1 MSDQWYVYAIV
12 RDDESLAGLSA
23 PGDRT
28 LTLVPWRHLAAVTE
42 MVTAEPSRCDVDAI
56 LRHNDVVEG
65 LHRERATLP
74 VRFGAV
80 FHDAPAVARS
90 IADRYSI
97 LLADLE
103 RVGRK
108 IEVGLTVLWETPAGA
123 STVLELVRPHH
134 GGRYLRARAAELRR
148 EEKMKERATAIAAEL
163 TRHLSDEAIEH
174 RVRLL
179 PTRDIAL
186 RTACLMNRSD
196 LERFHD
202 CVERAGASLGEVRL
216 VIGGACPPYSF
227 VSRNDPRG
235 DVANHGQGAQ
245 FAAALTA
252 LTSRMPGLNGPGAE
266 RVN

>member
-1 MSDQWYVYAIV
+1 MSGQWYVYAIV

-23 PGDRT
+23 SGERA

-42 MVTAEPSRCDVDAI
+42 MVTTEPSRCDVDAI

-103 RVGRK
+103 RIGRK
-108 IEVGLTVLWETPAGA
+108 IEVGITALWETNVESP
-123 STVLELVRPHH
+123 VLELVRPHH

-148 EEKMKERATAIAAEL
+148 EEEMKQRATAIAAEL
-163 TRHLSDEAIEH
+163 TRHFDEAIEH
-174 RVRLL
+174 RVTLL
-179 PTRDIAL
+179 PTRGIAL
-186 RTACLMNRSD
+186 RAACLMNRSD

-202 CVERAGASLGEVRL
+202 RVEEVRTSLGEVRL
-216 VIGGACPPYSF
+216 VVSGACAPYSF
-227 VSRNDPRG
+227 VSRNDVRG
-235 DVANHGQGAQ
+235 DAPNHGQGAQ